1 MPFLYPEEGLQHVHV
16 SGNLRAMDVRHLR
29 EVFKMA
35 PRKQAD
41 DSEEA
46 DDIDYEE
53 FEDNT
58 LDEDKTDLGDEG
70 VSGLDVT
77 DLPGV
82 GPAIAKRLSE
92 AGYKSVESIAV
103 ASPAELAAAGSIGE
117 TTATKIIKA
126 GREMLDIG
134 FETADLLLERRRTA
148 GRITTG
154 SKALDELFG
163 GGLETQAITEMYG
176 SFRSGKTQMAHQ
188 LAVNV
193 QRSSEEGGL
202 SATAIYVDT
211 EGTFRPERLEDMA
224 EAYGMDKKKVLKNVV
239 WARAYNSDHQIL
251 LCDQAMEMA
260 PERNAKLLIVDS
272 VTSHFRAEYTG
283 RGTLA
288 ARQQKLNKHLHHLQR
303 GAEINN
309 MAVYITNQVMSR
321 PDAFFGDPTAPVGG
335 HVLAHVPQT
344 RCYLRKS
351 KGERRICR
359 LVDSPNLPEGEA
371 VFTVVK
377 DGIRDV

>member
-1 MPFLYPEEGLQHVHV
+1 MMSPKKNE
-16 SGNLRAMDVRHLR
+16 
-29 EVFKMA
+29 
-35 PRKQAD
+35 
-41 DSEEA
+41 DSDEEA
-46 DDIDYEE
+46 DYED
-53 FEDNT
+53 FEET
-58 LDEDKTDLGDEG
+58 EELDVDEIGEDGIT
-70 VSGLDVT
+70 GLDVT

-82 GPAIAKRLSE
+82 GPAIGKRLGE
-92 AGYKSVESIAV
+92 AGYKSVEAIAV

-126 GREMLDIG
+126 ARDMLDIG
-134 FETADLLLERRRTA
+134 FETADIFLVRRREA
-148 GRITTG
+148 GRITTS

-163 GGLETQAITEMYG
+163 GGLETQSITEMYG

-188 LAVNV
+188 LAVNI
-193 QRSSEEGGL
+193 QRPLDEGGL
-202 SATAIYVDT
+202 ESTAIYVDT
-211 EGTFRPERLEDMA
+211 EGTFRPERLVDMA
-224 EAYGMDKKKVLKNVV
+224 EALGMNTEKVLKNVI

-260 PERNAKLLIVDS
+260 PEKNAKLLVVDS
-272 VTSHFRAEYTG
+272 VMSHFRAEYTG

-288 ARQQKLNKHLHHLQR
+288 PRQQKLNKHLHHLQR

-351 KGERRICR
+351 KGERRILR

-371 VFTVVK
+371 VFTVTK
-377 DGIRDV
+377 DGIRDVTA

>member
-1 MPFLYPEEGLQHVHV
+1 MSPKKKEVEDDTIEEDAKV
-16 SGNLRAMDVRHLR
+16 
-29 EVFKMA
+29 EVET
-35 PRKQAD
+35 D
-41 DSEEA
+41 EVEA
-46 DDIDYEE
+46 DTEAEVDYEE
-53 FEDNT
+53 FESASVKVSP
-58 LDEDKTDLGDEG
+58 LDLESDDAPELE
-70 VSGLDVT
+70 VT

-82 GPAIAKRLSE
+82 GPAIGKRLAE
-92 AGYKSVESIAV
+92 AGYKSVEAIAV
-103 ASPAELAAAGSIGE
+103 ASPRELAAAGSIGE
-117 TTATKIIKA
+117 TTSTKIIKA
-126 GREMLDIG
+126 AREMLEIG
-134 FETADLLLERRRTA
+134 FETADLFLVRRLNA
-148 GRITTG
+148 AKISTG
-154 SKALDELFG
+154 CKALDELFG
-163 GGLETQAITEMYG
+163 GGVETQAITEMYG

-188 LAVNV
+188 LCVMV
-193 QRSSEEGGL
+193 QQPVEKGGL
-202 SATAIYVDT
+202 GATAIYVDT
-211 EGTFRPERLEDMA
+211 EGTFRPERLVDMA
-224 EAYGMDKKKVLKNVV
+224 EALGMDPATVLKNVV

-260 PERNAKLLIVDS
+260 SEKNALLLVVDS

-371 VFTVVK
+371 IFTVTK
-377 DGIRDV
+377 AGIRDV

>member
-1 MPFLYPEEGLQHVHV
+1 MSPKKAAGEKKDGEE
-16 SGNLRAMDVRHLR
+16 M
-29 EVFKMA
+29 
-35 PRKQAD
+35 
-41 DSEEA
+41 
-46 DDIDYEE
+46 DYEE
-53 FEDNT
+53 FEGKEQET
-58 LDEDKTDLGDEG
+58 LDEVGGDDSS
-70 VSGLDVT
+70 VSGIEIT

-82 GPAIAKRLSE
+82 GPAIGKRLAES
-92 AGYKSVESIAV
+92 GYKNVEAIAV
-103 ASPAELAAAGSIGE
+103 ASPGELAAAGSIGE

-126 GREMLDIG
+126 AREMLDIG
-134 FETADLLLERRRTA
+134 FETADLFLERRKTA
-148 GRITTG
+148 GRISTG

-188 LAVNV
+188 LAVIV
-193 QRSSEEGGL
+193 QRPPEEGGL
-202 SATAIYVDT
+202 SAKAIYVDT
-211 EGTFRPERLEDMA
+211 EGTFRPERLVDMA
-224 EAYGMDKKKVLKNVV
+224 EAYGMDTAKVLKNVV

-260 PERNAKLLIVDS
+260 TEHNAKLLVLDS

>member
-1 MPFLYPEEGLQHVHV
+1 VLCVGEIQ
-16 SGNLRAMDVRHLR
+16 RTKHLR
-29 EVFKMA
+29 EVFRIPAK
-35 PRKQAD
+35 KDKD
-41 DSEEA
+41 DV
-46 DDIDYEE
+46 DYEE
-53 FEDNT
+53 F
-58 LDEDKTDLGDEG
+58 DEG
-70 VSGLDVT
+70 KDSTLEASAEANASLDVT

-82 GPAIAKRLSE
+82 GPAIGKRLAES
-92 AGYKSVESIAV
+92 GYKSVEAIAV
-103 ASPAELAAAGSIGE
+103 ASPRELAAAGSIGE
-117 TTATKIIKA
+117 TTATKIVKA
-126 GREMLDIG
+126 AREMLDIG
-134 FETADLLLERRRTA
+134 FETADLMLERRRTA
-148 GRITTG
+148 GRISTG

-163 GGLETQAITEMYG
+163 GGLETQSITEMYG

-193 QRSSEEGGL
+193 QLPPDKGGL

-211 EGTFRPERLEDMA
+211 EGTFRPERLVDMA
-224 EAYGMDKKKVLKNVV
+224 EAVGLDPKKVLKNVV
-239 WARAYNSDHQIL
+239 WARAFNSDHQIL
-251 LCDQAMEMA
+251 LCDQALEMA
-260 PERNAKLLIVDS
+260 TELNAKLLVLDS

-303 GAEINN
+303 GAEVAN
-309 MAVYITNQVMSR
+309 MAIYITNQVMSR
-321 PDAFFGDPTAPVGG
+321 PDAFFGDPTTPVGG

-371 VFTVVK
+371 IFRVCK
-377 DGIRDV
+377 DGIRDVDGMTT

>member
-1 MPFLYPEEGLQHVHV
+1 LSPKK
-16 SGNLRAMDVRHLR
+16 A
-29 EVFKMA
+29 
-35 PRKQAD
+35 AD
-41 DSEEA
+41 AEN
-46 DDIDYEE
+46 DDDEMDYEE
-53 FEDNT
+53 FEGTNEETPSEVGGD
-58 LDEDKTDLGDEG
+58 DLS
-70 VSGLDVT
+70 VSEIEVT

-82 GPAIAKRLSE
+82 GPAIGKRLAESGYRNVE
-92 AGYKSVESIAV
+92 AIAV
-103 ASPAELAAAGSIGE
+103 ASPGELAAAGSIGE

-126 GREMLDIG
+126 AREMLDIG
-134 FETADLLLERRRTA
+134 FETADLFLERRRTA
-148 GRITTG
+148 GRISTG

-163 GGLETQAITEMYG
+163 GGLETQSITEMYG
-176 SFRSGKTQMAHQ
+176 SFRSGKTQMGHQ
-188 LAVNV
+188 LAVMI
-193 QRSSEEGGL
+193 QRPPEEGGL
-202 SATAIYVDT
+202 SAKAIYIDT
-211 EGTFRPERLEDMA
+211 EGTFRPERLVDMA
-224 EAYGMDKKKVLKNVV
+224 EAYGMDTAKVLKNVV

-260 PERNAKLLIVDS
+260 TEHNAKLLVLDS

-371 VFTVVK
+371 VFTVMK
-377 DGIRDV
+377 EGIRDV

>member
-1 MPFLYPEEGLQHVHV
+1 MSPKKDENDE
-16 SGNLRAMDVRHLR
+16 
-29 EVFKMA
+29 
-35 PRKQAD
+35 
-41 DSEEA
+41 
-46 DDIDYEE
+46 DIDYEE
-53 FEDNT
+53 FEGDEEDSSD
-58 LDEDKTDLGDEG
+58 DEDVEALE
-70 VSGLDVT
+70 VT

-82 GPAIAKRLSE
+82 GPAIGKRLVE
-92 AGYKSVESIAV
+92 AGYKSVEAIAV
-103 ASPAELAAAGSIGE
+103 ASPGELAAAGSIGE
-117 TTATKIIKA
+117 ATATKIIKA
-126 GREMLDIG
+126 AREMLDIG
-134 FETADLLLERRRTA
+134 FETADLLLERRATA

-163 GGLETQAITEMYG
+163 GGLETQSMTEMYG

-188 LAVNV
+188 LAVNI
-193 QRSSEEGGL
+193 QLPPEQGGL
-202 SATAIYVDT
+202 EATAIYVDT
-211 EGTFRPERLEDMA
+211 EGTFRPERLVHMA
-224 EAYGMDKKKVLKNVV
+224 EALELDTAKVLKNVV

-260 PERNAKLLIVDS
+260 PEKNAKLLIVDS
-272 VTSHFRAEYTG
+272 ITSHFRAEYTG

-303 GAEINN
+303 GSEINN

-371 VFTVVK
+371 VFTILK
-377 DGIRDV
+377 EGIRDV

>member
-1 MPFLYPEEGLQHVHV
+1 
-16 SGNLRAMDVRHLR
+16 
-29 EVFKMA
+29 MA
-35 PRKQAD
+35 
-41 DSEEA
+41 E
-46 DDIDYEE
+46 DYEE
-53 FEDNT
+53 FE
-58 LDEDKTDLGDEG
+58 EAEPSESEAELGGEG
-70 VSGLDVT
+70 LSGYRVT

-82 GPAIAKRLSE
+82 GPAIGKRLAE
-92 AGYKSVESIAV
+92 AGYRSVEAIAV
-103 ASPAELAAAGSIGE
+103 ASPTELAAAGSIGE

-126 GREMLDIG
+126 ARDMLDIG
-134 FETADLLLERRRTA
+134 FETADLLLERRRSA
-148 GRITTG
+148 GRISTG

-163 GGLETQAITEMYG
+163 GGIETQSITEMYG
-176 SFRSGKTQMAHQ
+176 SFRSGKTQLAHQ

-193 QRSSEEGGL
+193 QLPPEQGGL
-202 SATAIYVDT
+202 GATAIYIDT
-211 EGTFRPERLEDMA
+211 EGTFRPERLVDMA
-224 EAYGMDKKKVLKNVV
+224 TAVGLDPAQVLKNVI

-260 PERNAKLLIVDS
+260 PDKNARLLIVDS
-272 VTSHFRAEYTG
+272 VMSHFRAEYTG
-283 RGTLA
+283 RGVLA

-309 MAVYITNQVMSR
+309 MAVYITNQVMAR

-371 VFTVVK
+371 VFIVTK

>member
-1 MPFLYPEEGLQHVHV
+1 M
-16 SGNLRAMDVRHLR
+16 R
-29 EVFKMA
+29 EVLKMSPKKKA
-35 PRKQAD
+35 DEEETVDYEDFEEVQAD
-41 DSEEA
+41 EEVV
-46 DDIDYEE
+46 E
-53 FEDNT
+53 
-58 LDEDKTDLGDEG
+58 LGTEG
-70 VSGLDVT
+70 ESGIMVT

-92 AGYKSVESIAV
+92 AGYRSVEAIAV
-103 ASPAELAAAGSIGE
+103 ASPSELAAAGSIGE
-117 TTATKIIKA
+117 TTSTKIIKA
-126 GREMLDIG
+126 AREMLDIG
-134 FETADLLLERRRTA
+134 FETADLLLERRKTA
-148 GRITTG
+148 GRISTG
-154 SKALDELFG
+154 SNALNELFG
-163 GGLETQAITEMYG
+163 GGLETQSITEMYG

-188 LAVNV
+188 LAVMI
-193 QRSSEEGGL
+193 QRPENEGGL
-202 SATAIYVDT
+202 DATAIYVDT
-211 EGTFRPERLEDMA
+211 EGTFRPERLVDMA
-224 EAYGMDKKKVLKNVV
+224 EPFGMDPKKVLKNVV

-260 PERNAKLLIVDS
+260 PEKNAKLLVVDS

-371 VFTVVK
+371 VFTVTK

>member
-1 MPFLYPEEGLQHVHV
+1 MSPKK
-16 SGNLRAMDVRHLR
+16 AD
-29 EVFKMA
+29 K
-35 PRKQAD
+35 KDAD
-41 DSEEA
+41 DA
-46 DDIDYEE
+46 DYEE
-53 FEDNT
+53 FEDEA
-58 LDEDKTDLGDEG
+58 DGEIDDLSE
-70 VSGLDVT
+70 SGIDVT

-82 GPAIAKRLSE
+82 GPAIGKRLAE
-92 AGYKSVESIAV
+92 AGYKSVEAIAV
-103 ASPAELAAAGSIGE
+103 ASPSELAAAGSIGE

-126 GREMLDIG
+126 AREMLDIG

-148 GRITTG
+148 GRITT
-154 SKALDELFG
+154 SSTALDELFG
-163 GGLETQAITEMYG
+163 GGIETQSITEMYG
-176 SFRSGKTQMAHQ
+176 GFRSGKTQMAHQ
-188 LAVNV
+188 LALNI
-193 QRSSEEGGL
+193 QRAPEEGGL
-202 SATAIYVDT
+202 NGTAIFVDT
-211 EGTFRPERLEDMA
+211 EGTFRPERLVDMA
-224 EAYGMDKKKVLKNVV
+224 EAHGMDSAKVLQNVV

-260 PERNAKLLIVDS
+260 AEKNAKLLVVDS

-371 VFTVVK
+371 VFTITK

>member
-1 MPFLYPEEGLQHVHV
+1 MSPKKKDADDKTADKAEEVDYEDFEGTEEGSELPDTDDSV
-16 SGNLRAMDVRHLR
+16 SGI
-29 EVFKMA
+29 E
-35 PRKQAD
+35 
-41 DSEEA
+41 
-46 DDIDYEE
+46 I
-53 FEDNT
+53 
-58 LDEDKTDLGDEG
+58 
-70 VSGLDVT
+70 T

-82 GPAIAKRLSE
+82 GPAIGKRLAE
-92 AGYKSVESIAV
+92 AGYRSVEAIAV
-103 ASPAELAAAGSIGE
+103 ASPGELAAAGSIGE

-126 GREMLDIG
+126 AREMLDIG
-134 FETADLLLERRRTA
+134 FETADLFLERRKTA
-148 GRITTG
+148 GRISTG

-163 GGLETQAITEMYG
+163 GGLETQSITEMYG
-176 SFRSGKTQMAHQ
+176 SFRSGKTQMGHQ
-188 LAVNV
+188 LAVMI
-193 QRSSEEGGL
+193 QQPPEQGGL
-202 SATAIYVDT
+202 DATAVYVDT
-211 EGTFRPERLEDMA
+211 EGTFRPERLVDMA
-224 EAYGMDKKKVLKNVV
+224 EALDMDPAKVLKNIV

-260 PERNAKLLIVDS
+260 PEKNARLLVLDS

-377 DGIRDV
+377 EGIRDV

>member
-1 MPFLYPEEGLQHVHV
+1 MSPKKDENDEE
-16 SGNLRAMDVRHLR
+16 DV
-29 EVFKMA
+29 
-35 PRKQAD
+35 
-41 DSEEA
+41 
-46 DDIDYEE
+46 DYEE
-53 FEDNT
+53 FEEE
-58 LDEDKTDLGDEG
+58 DEEIDDE
-70 VSGLDVT
+70 LPDYELT

-82 GPAIAKRLSE
+82 GPAIGKRLVE
-92 AGYKSVESIAV
+92 AGFKSVEAIAV
-103 ASPAELAAAGSIGE
+103 ASPGELAAAGSIGE

-126 GREMLDIG
+126 AREMLDIG
-134 FETADLLLERRRTA
+134 FETADLLLERRQTA

-154 SKALDELFG
+154 CKALDDLFG
-163 GGLETQAITEMYG
+163 GGIETQAITEMYG

-188 LAVNV
+188 LAVNI
-193 QRSSEEGGL
+193 QLPPGEGGL

-211 EGTFRPERLEDMA
+211 EGTFRPERLVDMA
-224 EAYGMDKKKVLKNVV
+224 EHLGLDTEAVLKNVV

-260 PERNAKLLIVDS
+260 PETNAKLLVVDS

-303 GAEINN
+303 GAEVNN
-309 MAVYITNQVMSR
+309 MAVYITNQVMAR
-321 PDAFFGDPTAPVGG
+321 PDAFFGDPTTPVGG

-359 LVDSPNLPEGEA
+359 LVDSPHLPEGEA
-371 VFTVVK
+371 VFTITK
-377 DGIRDV
+377 EGIQDV

>member
-1 MPFLYPEEGLQHVHV
+1 M
-16 SGNLRAMDVRHLR
+16 S
-29 EVFKMA
+29 
-35 PRKQAD
+35 PRKAD
-41 DSEEA
+41 AEGEDEM
-46 DDIDYEE
+46 DYEE
-53 FEDNT
+53 FEDEEEV
-58 LDEDKTDLGDEG
+58 DESEVDDLSE
-70 VSGLDVT
+70 SGIDVT

-82 GPAIAKRLSE
+82 GPAIGKRLAE
-92 AGYKSVESIAV
+92 AGYKSVEAIAV
-103 ASPAELAAAGSIGE
+103 ASPSELAAAGSIGE

-126 GREMLDIG
+126 AREMLDIG
-134 FETADLLLERRRTA
+134 FETADLLLERRKTA
-148 GRITTG
+148 GRITT
-154 SKALDELFG
+154 SSNALDELFG
-163 GGLETQAITEMYG
+163 GGIETQSITEMYG
-176 SFRSGKTQMAHQ
+176 GFRSGKTQMAHQ
-188 LAVNV
+188 LALNV
-193 QRSSEEGGL
+193 QLPSGEGGL
-202 SATAIYVDT
+202 DGTAIFVDT
-211 EGTFRPERLEDMA
+211 EGTFRPERLVDMA
-224 EAYGMDKKKVLKNVV
+224 EAHGLDSAKVLKNVV

-260 PERNAKLLIVDS
+260 AEKNAKLLVVDS

-371 VFTVVK
+371 VFTVTK

>member
-1 MPFLYPEEGLQHVHV
+1 MSPKKKEAEDDTIEED
-16 SGNLRAMDVRHLR
+16 A
-29 EVFKMA
+29 EV
-35 PRKQAD
+35 
-41 DSEEA
+41 EEIVEA
-46 DDIDYEE
+46 DTEAEVDYEE
-53 FEDNT
+53 FESASV
-58 LDEDKTDLGDEG
+58 KTVAG
-70 VSGLDVT
+70 SGSDDDDAPELEVT

-82 GPAIAKRLSE
+82 GPAIGKRLAE
-92 AGYKSVESIAV
+92 AGYKSVEAIAV
-103 ASPAELAAAGSIGE
+103 ASPRELAAAGSIGE
-117 TTATKIIKA
+117 TTSTKIIKA
-126 GREMLDIG
+126 AREMLDIG
-134 FETADLLLERRRTA
+134 FETADLFLVRRLNA
-148 GRITTG
+148 AKISTG
-154 SKALDELFG
+154 CKALDELFG
-163 GGLETQAITEMYG
+163 GGVETQAITEMYG

-188 LAVNV
+188 LCVMV
-193 QRSSEEGGL
+193 QQPVEKGGL
-202 SATAIYVDT
+202 GATAIYVDT
-211 EGTFRPERLEDMA
+211 EGTFRPERLVDMA
-224 EAYGMDKKKVLKNVV
+224 EALGMDPATVLKNVV

-260 PERNAKLLIVDS
+260 SEKNALLLVVDS

-371 VFTVVK
+371 IFTVTK
-377 DGIRDV
+377 AGIRDV

>member
-1 MPFLYPEEGLQHVHV
+1 M
-16 SGNLRAMDVRHLR
+16 SKKKKDV
-29 EVFKMA
+29 EDKA
-35 PRKQAD
+35 
-41 DSEEA
+41 EEA
-46 DDIDYEE
+46 EDYEK
-53 FEDNT
+53 FEEKAAEEEPVDIGS
-58 LDEDKTDLGDEG
+58 TDSVADIE
-70 VSGLDVT
+70 VT

-82 GPAIAKRLSE
+82 GPAIGKRLAES
-92 AGYKSVESIAV
+92 GYKNVEAIAV
-103 ASPAELAAAGSIGE
+103 ASPNELAAAGAIGE

-126 GREMLDIG
+126 AREMLDIG
-134 FETADLLLERRRTA
+134 FETADLLLERRKVA
-148 GRITTG
+148 GRISTG

-163 GGLETQAITEMYG
+163 GGLETQSITEMYG
-176 SFRSGKTQMAHQ
+176 SFRSGKTQMGHQ
-188 LAVNV
+188 LSVMI
-193 QRSSEEGGL
+193 QRPPEEGGL

-211 EGTFRPERLEDMA
+211 EGTFRPERLVDMA
-224 EAYGMDKKKVLKNVV
+224 EAYGMDTAQVLKNVV

-260 PERNAKLLIVDS
+260 PEKNAKLLVLDS

-371 VFTVVK
+371 VFTVMK
-377 DGIRDV
+377 EGIRDV

>member
-1 MPFLYPEEGLQHVHV
+1 MSPKKDENDEE
-16 SGNLRAMDVRHLR
+16 DV
-29 EVFKMA
+29 
-35 PRKQAD
+35 
-41 DSEEA
+41 
-46 DDIDYEE
+46 DYEE
-53 FEDNT
+53 FEEE
-58 LDEDKTDLGDEG
+58 DEEFDDE
-70 VSGLDVT
+70 LPDYELT

-82 GPAIAKRLSE
+82 GPAIGKRLVE
-92 AGYKSVESIAV
+92 AGFKSVEAIAV
-103 ASPAELAAAGSIGE
+103 ASPSELAAAGSIGE

-126 GREMLDIG
+126 AREMLDIG
-134 FETADLLLERRRTA
+134 FETADLLLERRQNA

-154 SKALDELFG
+154 CKALDDLFG
-163 GGLETQAITEMYG
+163 GGVETQAITEMYG

-188 LAVNV
+188 LAVNI
-193 QRSSEEGGL
+193 QLPPGEGGL

-211 EGTFRPERLEDMA
+211 EGTFRPERLVDMA
-224 EAYGMDKKKVLKNVV
+224 ENLGLDIDEVLQNVV

-260 PERNAKLLIVDS
+260 PEKNAKLLVVDS
-272 VTSHFRAEYTG
+272 ITSHFRAEYTG

-303 GAEINN
+303 GAEVNN
-309 MAVYITNQVMSR
+309 MAVYITNQVMAR
-321 PDAFFGDPTAPVGG
+321 PDAFFGDPTTPVGG

-371 VFTVVK
+371 VFTITK
-377 DGIRDV
+377 EGIRDV

>member
-1 MPFLYPEEGLQHVHV
+1 MSPKKK
-16 SGNLRAMDVRHLR
+16 DV
-29 EVFKMA
+29 E
-35 PRKQAD
+35 D
-41 DSEEA
+41 ETEEA
-46 DDIDYEE
+46 DDYEKFEEEASDEAEEIDIGSSDSVADIE
-53 FEDNT
+53 
-58 LDEDKTDLGDEG
+58 
-70 VSGLDVT
+70 VT

-82 GPAIAKRLSE
+82 GPAIGKRLAES
-92 AGYKSVESIAV
+92 GYKNVEAIAV
-103 ASPAELAAAGSIGE
+103 ASPNELAAAGAIGE

-126 GREMLDIG
+126 AREMLDIG
-134 FETADLLLERRRTA
+134 FETADLLLERRKVA
-148 GRITTG
+148 GRISTG

-163 GGLETQAITEMYG
+163 GGLETQSITEMYG

-188 LAVNV
+188 LSVMI
-193 QRSSEEGGL
+193 QRPPEEGGL

-211 EGTFRPERLEDMA
+211 EGTFRPERLVDMA
-224 EAYGMDKKKVLKNVV
+224 EALGMDPAKVLKNVV

-260 PERNAKLLIVDS
+260 PEKNAKLLVVDS

-371 VFTVVK
+371 VFTVMRE
-377 DGIRDV
+377 GIRDV

>member
-1 MPFLYPEEGLQHVHV
+1 MSP
-16 SGNLRAMDVRHLR
+16 
-29 EVFKMA
+29 K
-35 PRKQAD
+35 KAD
-41 DSEEA
+41 AEDSDEF
-46 DDIDYEE
+46 DYEE
-53 FEDNT
+53 FEGEDGNDDVI
-58 LDEDKTDLGDEG
+58 DEADDASI
-70 VSGLDVT
+70 SGIEVT

-82 GPAIAKRLSE
+82 GPAIGKRLGE
-92 AGYKSVESIAV
+92 AGYKSVEAIAV
-103 ASPAELAAAGSIGE
+103 ASPGELAAAGSIGE

-126 GREMLDIG
+126 AREMLDIG
-134 FETADLLLERRRTA
+134 FETADILLERRKNA
-148 GRITTG
+148 GRISTSST
-154 SKALDELFG
+154 ALDELFG
-163 GGLETQAITEMYG
+163 GGLETQSITEMYG
-176 SFRSGKTQMAHQ
+176 GFRSGKTQIAHQ
-188 LAVNV
+188 LALNV
-193 QRSSEEGGL
+193 QQPPEKGGL
-202 SATAIYVDT
+202 NATAIFVDT
-211 EGTFRPERLEDMA
+211 EGTFRPERIVDMA
-224 EAYGMDKKKVLKNVV
+224 EAHGMDPAKALKNIV

-260 PERNAKLLIVDS
+260 PEKNAKLLVVDS

-351 KGERRICR
+351 KAERRICR

-371 VFTVVK
+371 IFTVTK

>member
-1 MPFLYPEEGLQHVHV
+1 MPAKNNDE
-16 SGNLRAMDVRHLR
+16 D
-29 EVFKMA
+29 EV
-35 PRKQAD
+35 
-41 DSEEA
+41 
-46 DDIDYEE
+46 DYEE
-53 FEDNT
+53 FEEESIEEEEEEEEEI
-58 LDEDKTDLGDEG
+58 L
-70 VSGLDVT
+70 VT

-82 GPAIAKRLSE
+82 GPAISKRLSE
-92 AGYKSVESIAV
+92 AGYKTVEAIAV
-103 ASPAELAAAGSIGE
+103 ASPSELAAAGSIGE

-126 GREMLDIG
+126 AREMLEIG
-134 FETADLLLERRRTA
+134 FETADLLLERRKTA
-148 GRITTG
+148 GRISTG
-154 SKALDELFG
+154 SKMLDELFG
-163 GGLETQAITEMYG
+163 GGIETQCITEMYG

-188 LAVNV
+188 LALNV

-202 SATAIYVDT
+202 EGTAIYVDS
-211 EGTFRPERLEDMA
+211 EGTFRPERLVDMA
-224 EAYGMDKKKVLKNVV
+224 EAYEMDHKVVLKNVI

-260 PERNAKLLIVDS
+260 ADNNAKLLVVDS

-303 GAEINN
+303 GAELNN

-359 LVDSPNLPEGEA
+359 LVDSPILPEGEA
-371 VFTVVK
+371 VFTITK
-377 DGIRDV
+377 AGIRDV

>member
-1 MPFLYPEEGLQHVHV
+1 MSPKKK
-16 SGNLRAMDVRHLR
+16 DV
-29 EVFKMA
+29 E
-35 PRKQAD
+35 D
-41 DSEEA
+41 ETEEA
-46 DDIDYEE
+46 DDYEKFEEEASDEAEEIDIGSSDSVADIE
-53 FEDNT
+53 
-58 LDEDKTDLGDEG
+58 
-70 VSGLDVT
+70 VT

-82 GPAIAKRLSE
+82 GPAIGKRLAES
-92 AGYKSVESIAV
+92 GYKNVEAIAV
-103 ASPAELAAAGSIGE
+103 ASPNELAAAGAIGE

-126 GREMLDIG
+126 AREMLDIG
-134 FETADLLLERRRTA
+134 FETADLLLERRKVA
-148 GRITTG
+148 GRISTG

-163 GGLETQAITEMYG
+163 GGLETQSITEMYG

-188 LAVNV
+188 LSVMI
-193 QRSSEEGGL
+193 QRPPEEGGL

-211 EGTFRPERLEDMA
+211 EGTFRPERLVDMA
-224 EAYGMDKKKVLKNVV
+224 EALGMDPAKVLKNVV

-260 PERNAKLLIVDS
+260 PEKNAKLLVVDS

-371 VFTVVK
+371 VFTVMK
-377 DGIRDV
+377 EGIRDV

>member
-1 MPFLYPEEGLQHVHV
+1 LTIPPE
-16 SGNLRAMDVRHLR
+16 
-29 EVFKMA
+29 K
-35 PRKQAD
+35 D
-41 DSEEA
+41 DDEKEDA
-46 DDIDYEE
+46 DYED
-53 FEDNT
+53 FEGA
-58 LDEDKTDLGDEG
+58 EAGAPKEPGEG
-70 VSGLDVT
+70 TVESETVISGMDVT

-82 GPAIAKRLSE
+82 GPAIAKRLAE
-92 AGYKSVESIAV
+92 AGYKSVEAIAV
-103 ASPAELAAAGSIGE
+103 ASPPELAAAGSIGE

-126 GREMLDIG
+126 AREMLDIG
-134 FETADLLLERRRTA
+134 FETADLLLERRRNA

-154 SKALDELFG
+154 SKALDEMLG
-163 GGLETQAITEMYG
+163 GGIETQSITEIYG
-176 SFRSGKTQMAHQ
+176 SFRSGKTQIAHQ

-193 QRSSEEGGL
+193 QLPSEKGGL
-202 SATAIYVDT
+202 SGTAIYVDT
-211 EGTFRPERLEDMA
+211 EGTFRPERLVDMA
-224 EAYGMDKKKVLKNVV
+224 EAVGLEPANVLKNVV

-260 PERNAKLLIVDS
+260 QEKSAKLLVVDS

-288 ARQQKLNKHLHHLQR
+288 ARQQKLNKHLHHLMR
-303 GAEINN
+303 GAEVNN

-344 RCYLRKS
+344 RCYIRKS
-351 KGERRICR
+351 KGDRRICR
-359 LVDSPNLPEGEA
+359 LVDSPSLPEGEA

>member
-1 MPFLYPEEGLQHVHV
+1 MSP
-16 SGNLRAMDVRHLR
+16 
-29 EVFKMA
+29 K
-35 PRKQAD
+35 K
-41 DSEEA
+41 EA
-46 DDIDYEE
+46 DAEKDNDEIDYEE
-53 FEDNT
+53 FEGNEQET
-58 LDEDKTDLGDEG
+58 LNEVGGDDSS
-70 VSGLDVT
+70 VSGIEVT

-82 GPAIAKRLSE
+82 GPAIGKRLAES
-92 AGYKSVESIAV
+92 GYKSVEAIAV
-103 ASPAELAAAGSIGE
+103 ASPGELAAAGSIGE

-126 GREMLDIG
+126 AREMLDIG
-134 FETADLLLERRRTA
+134 FETADLLLERRKIA
-148 GRITTG
+148 
-154 SKALDELFG
+154 KALDEIFG

-188 LAVNV
+188 LSVMV
-193 QRSSEEGGL
+193 QRPPGEGGL
-202 SATAIYVDT
+202 SAKAIYVDT
-211 EGTFRPERLEDMA
+211 EGTFRPERLVDMA
-224 EAYGMDKKKVLKNVV
+224 EAYGMDTAKVLKNVV
-239 WARAYNSDHQIL
+239 WANSDHQIL
-251 LCDQAMEMA
+251 LCDQSMEMA
-260 PERNAKLLIVDS
+260 TEHNAKLLVVDS

-309 MAVYITNQVMSR
+309 LAVYITNQVMSR

>member
-1 MPFLYPEEGLQHVHV
+1 MSPKKK
-16 SGNLRAMDVRHLR
+16 DV
-29 EVFKMA
+29 
-35 PRKQAD
+35 
-41 DSEEA
+41 EEA
-46 DDIDYEE
+46 EDAEDYEKFEEAKNEESTGIDIDSGDSVAD
-53 FEDNT
+53 FEI
-58 LDEDKTDLGDEG
+58 
-70 VSGLDVT
+70 T

-82 GPAIAKRLSE
+82 GPAIGKRLAES
-92 AGYKSVESIAV
+92 GYKNVEAIAV
-103 ASPAELAAAGSIGE
+103 ASPNELAAAGAIGE

-126 GREMLDIG
+126 AREMLEIG
-134 FETADLLLERRRTA
+134 FETADIFLERRKIA
-148 GRITTG
+148 GRISTG

-163 GGLETQAITEMYG
+163 GGLEPQAITEMYG

-188 LAVNV
+188 LAVMI
-193 QRSSEEGGL
+193 QRAPEDGGL
-202 SATAIYVDT
+202 NATAIYVDT
-211 EGTFRPERLEDMA
+211 EGTFRPERLVDMA
-224 EAYGMDKKKVLKNVV
+224 EAYGMDTAKVLKNVV

-260 PERNAKLLIVDS
+260 PEKNAKLLVVDS
-272 VTSHFRAEYTG
+272 VMSHFRAEYTG

-309 MAVYITNQVMSR
+309 LAVYITNQVMSR

>member
-1 MPFLYPEEGLQHVHV
+1 M
-16 SGNLRAMDVRHLR
+16 SKKKKDV
-29 EVFKMA
+29 EDKA
-35 PRKQAD
+35 
-41 DSEEA
+41 EEA
-46 DDIDYEE
+46 EDYEK
-53 FEDNT
+53 FEEEKAAIEAEEIDIGS
-58 LDEDKTDLGDEG
+58 TDSVADIE
-70 VSGLDVT
+70 VT

-82 GPAIAKRLSE
+82 GPAIGKRLAESGFKNVE
-92 AGYKSVESIAV
+92 AIAV
-103 ASPAELAAAGSIGE
+103 ASPNELAAAGAIGE

-126 GREMLDIG
+126 AREMLDIG
-134 FETADLLLERRRTA
+134 FETADLLLVRRREA
-148 GRITTG
+148 GRISTG

-163 GGLETQAITEMYG
+163 GGFETQSITEMYG
-176 SFRSGKTQMAHQ
+176 SFRSGKTQVGHQ
-188 LAVNV
+188 LSVMI
-193 QRSSEEGGL
+193 QRGPDEGGL
-202 SATAIYVDT
+202 NATAIYVDT
-211 EGTFRPERLEDMA
+211 EGTFRPERLVDMA
-224 EAYGMDKKKVLKNVV
+224 EALGMDPAKVLKNVV

-260 PERNAKLLIVDS
+260 PEKNAKLLVVDS

>member
-1 MPFLYPEEGLQHVHV
+1 MSPKK
-16 SGNLRAMDVRHLR
+16 A
-29 EVFKMA
+29 
-35 PRKQAD
+35 AD
-41 DSEEA
+41 AEN
-46 DDIDYEE
+46 DDDEMDYEE
-53 FEDNT
+53 FEGTNEETPSEVGGD
-58 LDEDKTDLGDEG
+58 DLS
-70 VSGLDVT
+70 VSEIEVT

-82 GPAIAKRLSE
+82 GPAIGKRLAESGYRNVE
-92 AGYKSVESIAV
+92 AIAV
-103 ASPAELAAAGSIGE
+103 ASPGELAAAGSIGE

-126 GREMLDIG
+126 AREMLDIG
-134 FETADLLLERRRTA
+134 FETADLFLERRRTA
-148 GRITTG
+148 GRISTG

-163 GGLETQAITEMYG
+163 GGLETQSITEMYG
-176 SFRSGKTQMAHQ
+176 SFRSGKTQMGHQ
-188 LAVNV
+188 LAVMI
-193 QRSSEEGGL
+193 QRPPEEGGL
-202 SATAIYVDT
+202 SAKAIYIDT
-211 EGTFRPERLEDMA
+211 EGTFRPERLVDMA
-224 EAYGMDKKKVLKNVV
+224 EAYGMDTAKVLKNVV

-260 PERNAKLLIVDS
+260 TEHNAKLLVLDS

-371 VFTVVK
+371 VFTVMK
-377 DGIRDV
+377 EGIRDV

>member
-1 MPFLYPEEGLQHVHV
+1 MSPKK
-16 SGNLRAMDVRHLR
+16 A
-29 EVFKMA
+29 
-35 PRKQAD
+35 AD
-41 DSEEA
+41 DKKDDEEL
-46 DDIDYEE
+46 DYEE
-53 FEDNT
+53 FEGK
-58 LDEDKTDLGDEG
+58 EEEEPAEVGGDD
-70 VSGLDVT
+70 SGISGIEVT

-82 GPAIAKRLSE
+82 GPAIGKRLAES
-92 AGYKSVESIAV
+92 GYKNVEAIAV
-103 ASPAELAAAGSIGE
+103 ASPGELAAAGSIGE

-126 GREMLDIG
+126 AREMLDIG
-134 FETADLLLERRRTA
+134 FETADLFLERRKTA
-148 GRITTG
+148 GRISTG

-163 GGLETQAITEMYG
+163 GGLETQSITEMYG
-176 SFRSGKTQMAHQ
+176 SFRSGKTQMGHQ
-188 LAVNV
+188 LAVMI
-193 QRSSEEGGL
+193 QRPPEEGGL
-202 SATAIYVDT
+202 SANAIFVDT
-211 EGTFRPERLEDMA
+211 EGTFRPERLVDMA
-224 EAYGMDKKKVLKNVV
+224 EAYGMDTAKVLKNVV

-251 LCDQAMEMA
+251 LCDQAMEMSN
-260 PERNAKLLIVDS
+260 ELNAKLLVLDS

-371 VFTVVK
+371 VFTVMK
-377 DGIRDV
+377 EGIRDV

>member
-1 MPFLYPEEGLQHVHV
+1 MSPKKAADENTDDEE
-16 SGNLRAMDVRHLR
+16 M
-29 EVFKMA
+29 
-35 PRKQAD
+35 
-41 DSEEA
+41 
-46 DDIDYEE
+46 DYEE
-53 FEDNT
+53 FEGQDADT
-58 LDEDKTDLGDEG
+58 EPVEVGGDDSS
-70 VSGLDVT
+70 VSGIEVT

-82 GPAIAKRLSE
+82 GPAIGKRLAES
-92 AGYKSVESIAV
+92 GYKNVEAIAV
-103 ASPAELAAAGSIGE
+103 ASPGELAAAGSIGE

-126 GREMLDIG
+126 AREMLEIG

-148 GRITTG
+148 GRISTG

-163 GGLETQAITEMYG
+163 GGIETQAITEMYG
-176 SFRSGKTQMAHQ
+176 SFRSGKTQIAHQ
-188 LAVNV
+188 LAVMV
-193 QRSSEEGGL
+193 QRSAEEGGL
-202 SATAIYVDT
+202 DAKAIYVDT
-211 EGTFRPERLEDMA
+211 EGTFRPERLVDMA
-224 EAYGMDKKKVLKNVV
+224 EAFGMDTAKVLKNVV

-260 PERNAKLLIVDS
+260 TEHNAKLLIVDS

-377 DGIRDV
+377 EGIRDV

>member
-1 MPFLYPEEGLQHVHV
+1 M
-16 SGNLRAMDVRHLR
+16 SKKKKDV
-29 EVFKMA
+29 EDKA
-35 PRKQAD
+35 
-41 DSEEA
+41 EEA
-46 DDIDYEE
+46 EDYEK
-53 FEDNT
+53 FEEAGKAEEVDIGS
-58 LDEDKTDLGDEG
+58 TDSVADIE
-70 VSGLDVT
+70 VT

-82 GPAIAKRLSE
+82 GPAIGKRLAESGFKNVE
-92 AGYKSVESIAV
+92 AIAV
-103 ASPAELAAAGSIGE
+103 ASPNELAAAGAIGE

-126 GREMLDIG
+126 AREMLDIG
-134 FETADLLLERRRTA
+134 FETADLLLERRKVA
-148 GRITTG
+148 GRISTG

-163 GGLETQAITEMYG
+163 GGLETQSITEMYG
-176 SFRSGKTQMAHQ
+176 SFRSGKTQMGHQ
-188 LAVNV
+188 LAVMI
-193 QRSSEEGGL
+193 QRPPEEGGL

-211 EGTFRPERLEDMA
+211 EGTFRPERLVDMA
-224 EAYGMDKKKVLKNVV
+224 EAYGMDTAQVLKNVV

-260 PERNAKLLIVDS
+260 PEKNAKLLVLDS

-371 VFTVVK
+371 VFTVMK
-377 DGIRDV
+377 EGIRDV

>member
-1 MPFLYPEEGLQHVHV
+1 MSPKKAADENTDDEEL
-16 SGNLRAMDVRHLR
+16 
-29 EVFKMA
+29 
-35 PRKQAD
+35 
-41 DSEEA
+41 
-46 DDIDYEE
+46 DYEE
-53 FEDNT
+53 FEGQGEEEA
-58 LDEDKTDLGDEG
+58 LGEIGSEDS
-70 VSGLDVT
+70 VSGIEVT

-82 GPAIAKRLSE
+82 GPAIGKRLAES
-92 AGYKSVESIAV
+92 GYKNVEAIAV
-103 ASPAELAAAGSIGE
+103 ASPGELAAAGSIGE

-126 GREMLDIG
+126 AREMLDIG
-134 FETADLLLERRRTA
+134 FETADLLLERRKTA
-148 GRITTG
+148 GRISTG

-163 GGLETQAITEMYG
+163 GGLETQSITEMYG
-176 SFRSGKTQMAHQ
+176 SFRSGKTQVAHQ
-188 LAVNV
+188 LAVMV
-193 QRSSEEGGL
+193 QRLPEEGGL
-202 SATAIYVDT
+202 SAKAIYVDT
-211 EGTFRPERLEDMA
+211 EGTFRPERLVDMA
-224 EAYGMDKKKVLKNVV
+224 EAYGMDTGKVLKNVV

-260 PERNAKLLIVDS
+260 TEHNAKLLVVDS

>member
-1 MPFLYPEEGLQHVHV
+1 V
-16 SGNLRAMDVRHLR
+16 NKTKR
-29 EVFKMA
+29 EVTTISPKKNEDPDEDA
-35 PRKQAD
+35 
-41 DSEEA
+41 
-46 DDIDYEE
+46 DYEE
-53 FEDNT
+53 FEEESESD
-58 LDEDKTDLGDEG
+58 DEEVESDDGL
-70 VSGLDVT
+70 SGLNVT

-82 GPAIAKRLSE
+82 GPAIGKRLGE
-92 AGYKSVESIAV
+92 AGYRSVEAIAV

-126 GREMLDIG
+126 AREMLDIG
-134 FETADLLLERRRTA
+134 FETADLLLTRRKEA

-154 SKALDELFG
+154 SKALDELFA
-163 GGLETQAITEMYG
+163 GGLETQSITEMYG

-193 QRSSEEGGL
+193 QRPPEEGGL
-202 SATAIYVDT
+202 DATAIYIDT
-211 EGTFRPERLEDMA
+211 EGTFRPERLVDMA
-224 EAYGMDKKKVLKNVV
+224 EALGMDPEKVLKNVV

-260 PERNAKLLIVDS
+260 PDKNAKLLVVDS

-288 ARQQKLNKHLHHLQR
+288 PRQQKLNKHLHHLQR

-309 MAVYITNQVMSR
+309 MAVFITNQVMSK

-371 VFTVVK
+371 VFTVTK
-377 DGIRDV
+377 DGIRDVTS